1 VKLKNYTKNVFAENT
16 VFVHELMPLE
26 YRVALDVLSVW
37 LSAFPPLRLCCEQPA
52 LLSELKQRLPF
63 NINQPWYSGL
73 WLEPQ
78 RLNWRSSLEEFSD
91 CLMSGARLG
100 VLLSL
105 LPARLLPGRQDWS
118 GEPLG
123 EQLGGLQILQKALL
137 QQGFKTTTMQGLHT
151 GQAILY
157 CAAAKAA
164 RKHGRFA
171 LADRLE
177 FAARQNY
184 TKPMSNTWCACC
196 ALILAVRQ

>member
-1 VKLKNYTKNVFAENT
+1 LKSFIKIVFAENT
-16 VFVHELMPLE
+16 VFVHELIPME
-26 YRVALDVLSVW
+26 YRVALDALSVW

-52 LLSELKQRLPF
+52 LLSELKQRQLF
-63 NINQPWYSGL
+63 NSDQPWYSGL

-100 VLLSL
+100 LLLSL

-123 EQLGGLQILQKALL
+123 EQVGGLQLLQKALL
-137 QQGFKTTTMQGLHT
+137 QQGFKITTMQGLHS

-157 CAAAKAA
+157 FAAAKAA

-171 LADRLE
+171 LADRFE
-177 FAARQNY
+177 FAARQKY
-184 TKPMSNTWCACC
+184 TKPMSNVWCACC